1 MARSDRG
8 LGARGIQLIEAK
20 GATSRPPPVAEK
32 KWSVDPSYFFFLD
45 FFALHLP
52 VEDALKT
59 SPL

>member
-20 GATSRPPPVAEK
+20 GATSRPPPVAER
-32 KWSVDPSYFFFLD
+32 SGPLTSYFFFLV